1 MIETGSIEKT
11 AYNIA
16 EVRAQ
21 FPILGR
27 EVNGHPLVYLDNA
40 ATTQKPNSVID
51 SLSAYYQGYNSNI
64 HRGVHTLANEA
75 TEAFEKTRKSASEF
89 INAGEKEIVITKGT
103 TEGIN
108 LIARSWGE
116 ANVKE
121 GQRILVGA
129 AEHHSNIVPW
139 QILAAKVGATVE
151 PIPLTEEGILDRE
164 AFRSMLDEKVR
175 LVSINFISNSLGT
188 INPIK
193 DLISDAHLNGSI
205 VVVDAAQAAPHL
217 EIDVKTIGCDFLA
230 FSGHKMYGPTGV
242 GFLYGKYDLLD
253 QMPPFIGGGEMIDQV
268 SFKETSFL
276 APPLKFEAGTPNIA
290 DVIAMGQAFRFIS
303 DIGFEAIGKA
313 EREIVD
319 YSRSRMSQIP
329 GLKEYGTAQ
338 EEKIAVFSFNLEGMH
353 PFDVGQLLDAK
364 GIAVRTGHHC
374 TMPIMSDLGIEG
386 TVRASFALYNTLE
399 EAEKLWDNVER
410 IQKKYGSS

>member
-11 AYNIA
+11 VYNIA

-51 SLSAYYQGYNSNI
+51 SLSAYYHGYNSNI

-116 ANVKE
+116 SNVKE

-151 PIPLTEEGILDRE
+151 PIPLTKEGILDRE
-164 AFRSMLDEKVR
+164 VFRSMLDEKVR

-193 DLISDAHLNGSI
+193 DLISDAHLNGSV

-217 EIDVKTIGCDFLA
+217 EIDVKTIDCDFLA

-290 DVIAMGQAFRFIS
+290 DVIAMDQAFRFVS
-303 DIGFEAIGKA
+303 DMGFEAIGKV
-313 EREIVD
+313 EKEIVD

-338 EEKIAVFSFNLEGMH
+338 EQKIAVFSFNLEGMH

-386 TVRASFALYNTLE
+386 TVRASFASYNTLE